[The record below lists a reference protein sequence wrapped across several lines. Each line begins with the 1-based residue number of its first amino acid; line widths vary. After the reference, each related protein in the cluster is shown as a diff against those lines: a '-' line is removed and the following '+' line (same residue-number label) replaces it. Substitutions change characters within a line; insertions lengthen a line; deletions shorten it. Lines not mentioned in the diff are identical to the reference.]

1 MSNSESTSQTYKPNV
16 KREFGISPL
25 WILPIIT
32 LALAGWLVVK
42 AINDAGQRVQIYF
55 SDAQGL
61 IAGRTTIQ
69 YQGLEVGMV
78 RDISLSSNLDNIY
91 VDADIYPQATQLLG
105 KNTRFWLVKPKASI
119 SGISGL
125 DALVSGNYIAIQ
137 PGEALNQDDDDD
149 ELQTQYIALESR
161 PADLEADQGL
171 NITLRS
177 DDLGSISIGSQIV
190 YRKIPIGEVY
200 NYKLESDGK
209 TVLINAYIK
218 NEYANIVTNKS
229 RFWNVS
235 GAGAQIGFHGVD
247 VQFES
252 LSALLTGAIAVD
264 SPDGG
269 EPVEEKAKFRLYPD
283 LKTAGRGIPI
293 NITLPDENKISA
305 GGAPIMYRGIE
316 IGQITHLTLNKG
328 RKNIVALAAIQ
339 PAFSDTLNSGTRF
352 MLEEANLSL
361 TELDNLS
368 NLVTGNF
375 LTLIP
380 GQGEQARNFTAIT
393 KDELLKETHHS
404 TSLLLMSDDSY
415 GLSVGTEILYRGFA
429 VGSISAIDLVN
440 DQVIFNAL
448 IDNKYRHLI
457 KSDNRFFVSGSVSA
471 ELTESGV
478 NITVPPA
485 KQLITGSISFVSK
498 GSNQVNNDYRL
509 FANQSLAELADY
521 EQSGIHTLTL
531 FANQLPSV
539 SKGSPLLYRNLQVGK
554 VQDYALTSN
563 GVEITVAIDNKYK
576 HLLSEQTVFW
586 NRSGVEVQADLS
598 GVSIKAA
605 PLKSLLQGGI
615 AFDTLAGVENK
626 SGQYWRL
633 YDDYEQATKY
643 GTTIS
648 LLTSDT
654 VTVKVGSAIKFQ
666 GVTVGEV
673 LTLTPNFTNNTTN
686 IRARIFPGYAAKLTL
701 SGSYFWTVSPQIS
714 LDGVKNLDSIIASYI
729 NVQPGHGEHTT
740 QFSLYSSAI
749 ETSGVSFTLQ
759 SQHRRSVTVGAPIFY
774 RDIEV
779 GKVTD
784 VQLGTFADRVVTSI
798 EIQPEYAYLV
808 RENSVFWN
816 VSGLDISIGLSGAQI
831 KSSTVDNLLRGGIAF
846 ATPQDKQLLPI
857 AKPEQAFILHPELQP
872 EWREWRT
879 AIPKP

>member
-1 MSNSESTSQTYKPNV
+1 MSNTESTSQTYKPNV

-32 LALAGWLVVK
+32 LALAGWLVIK

-137 PGEALNQDDDDD
+137 PGEELNQDDDD
-149 ELQTQYIALESR
+149 ELQTKYIALESR
-161 PADLEADQGL
+161 PADLEANQGL

-177 DDLGSISIGSQIV
+177 NDLGSISIGSQIV

-200 NYKLESDGK
+200 NYKLEPDGK
-209 TVLINAYIK
+209 TVLIDAYIN
-218 NEYANIVTNKS
+218 NEYANIITNKS

-269 EPVEEKAKFRLYPD
+269 EPVEEKAQFRLYPD

-293 NITLPDENKISA
+293 HITLPDGNNISA

-316 IGQITHLTLNKG
+316 IGQITHLTLNKE
-328 RKNIVALAAIQ
+328 REDIVALAAIQ

-361 TELDNLS
+361 TEFDNLS

-393 KDELLKETHHS
+393 KDELLKEKQHS
-404 TSLLLMSDDSY
+404 TSISLTSDDSY
-415 GLSVGTEILYRGFA
+415 GLSVGTEILYRGFS
-429 VGSISAIDLVN
+429 VGSISAINLVK
-440 DQVIFNAL
+440 DQVTFEAL
-448 IDNKYRHLI
+448 IDNEYQHLI
-457 KSDNRFFVSGSVSA
+457 KSNNRFFVSSA
-471 ELTESGV
+471 ANAQLTQSGV
-478 NITVPPA
+478 SISLPTA
-485 KQLITGSISFVSK
+485 KQLLAGSISFISK
-498 GSNQVNNDYRL
+498 GDNNANSDYRL

-521 EQSGIHTLTL
+521 EQSGIYKITL
-531 FANQLPSV
+531 FASQLPSV
-539 SKGSPLLYRNLQVGK
+539 SKGSPLLYRNLEVGK
-554 VQDYALTSN
+554 VQDYSLTTN

-615 AFDTLAGVENK
+615 AFDNLSGVENK
-626 SGQYWRL
+626 SGAYWRL
-633 YDDYEQATKY
+633 YDDYEQAAKY
-643 GTTIS
+643 GSTIS
-648 LLTSDT
+648 LLSSDT
-654 VTVKVGSAIKFQ
+654 VTVKAGSAIKFQ

-673 LTLTPNFTNNTTN
+673 LLLTPDFTNSTTN
-686 IRARIFPGYAAKLTL
+686 ISARIFPEYADKLAVT
-701 SGSYFWTVSPQIS
+701 GSYFWTVSPQIS
-714 LDGVKNLDSIIASYI
+714 FDGVKNLDSIIASYI
-729 NVQPGHGEHTT
+729 NVQPGNGEHAT
-740 QFSLYSSAI
+740 QFPLHSSAI

-759 SQHRRSVTVGAPIFY
+759 SQHRRSVTVGAPVFY

-779 GKVTD
+779 GKVTN

-798 EIQPEYAYLV
+798 EIKAEYAYLV

-846 ATPQDKQLLPI
+846 ATPQEKQLLPP
-857 AKPEQAFILHPELQP
+857 AQPEQAFILHPELQP